1 MKKYPTRDIVPLK
14 ETDNRA
20 TKSLKLM
27 IRNLRN
33 IFGDEF
39 WENTIVEIT
48 HYAFDNNARNKR
60 KYV

>member
-1 MKKYPTRDIVPLK
+1 
-14 ETDNRA
+14 
-20 TKSLKLM
+20 M

-60 KYV
+60 KYVYCKQLGNLIGSQLRPRESNS